1 MYRAISILL
10 RKSTKFT
17 ETKITNV
24 IIGADENEVISMRR
38 KSNVNNGNGGKKDA
52 IVFAQDILVCIYYE

>member
-1 MYRAISILL
+1 MYQAIPSLL
-10 RKSTKFT
+10 RNSTRLT
-17 ETKITNV
+17 EAEITSV
-24 IIGADENEVISMRR
+24 IIGVNENEAISMRR

>member
-1 MYRAISILL
+1 MYQAIPSLV
-10 RKSTKFT
+10 RNSTKLT
-17 ETKITNV
+17 EAEIISV
-24 IIGADENEVISMRR
+24 IIGVNENEVISMRR